1 MTSTNARLFRKAL
14 YDACV
19 TLFAGDTDPY
29 TLVVRGLPS
38 FANAQDVVAV
48 GAVTGSQDFAT
59 FSTSLR
65 TREETLTCQIDF
77 YSFRAG
83 GANESAALTEEAVEA
98 RAWEMLDAVA
108 EYVRVTNTE
117 LKPDADS
124 PGIVRYC
131 FLTDVAADAA
141 TDPDVLAKG
150 RMHVIS
156 ATFTAMSRVRS

>member
-1 MTSTNARLFRKAL
+1 M
-14 YDACV
+14 
-19 TLFAGDTDPY
+19 
-29 TLVVRGLPS
+29 
-38 FANAQDVVAV
+38 
-48 GAVTGSQDFAT
+48 
-59 FSTSLR
+59 
-65 TREETLTCQIDF
+65 TCQIDF

-83 GANESAALTEEAVEA
+83 GAGESAELAEAAVEA
-98 RAWEMLDAVA
+98 RAWAMLDAVA

-124 PGIVRYC
+124 AGIVRYC

>member
-1 MTSTNARLFRKAL
+1 MSSTDARLFRAAL
-14 YDACV
+14 FDACV
-19 TLFAGDTDPY
+19 TLFAADTDPY

-48 GAVTGSQDFAT
+48 GAVTTSQEFAT
-59 FSTSLR
+59 FSSSAR

-77 YSFRAG
+77 YSFRPG
-83 GANESAALTEEAVEA
+83 GDAMEEVVEA

-117 LKPDADS
+117 LKSDAYPS
-124 PGIVRYC
+124 GIVRHC
-131 FLTDVAADAA
+131 FLSDAASDAA

-156 ATFTAMSRVRS
+156 ATFTAQNRVRSA

>member
-1 MTSTNARLFRKAL
+1 MTSTNAQLFRAAL
-14 YDACV
+14 FNACKD
-19 TLFAGDTDPY
+19 LFAADTDPY

-48 GAVTGSQDFAT
+48 GAVTGTQDFAT

-83 GANESAALTEEAVEA
+83 GAGDSAALAEEAVEV
-98 RAWEMLDAVA
+98 RAWQMLNAVA

>member
-1 MTSTNARLFRKAL
+1 MSSTDARAFRAALF
-14 YDACV
+14 DACV
-19 TLFAGDTDPY
+19 SLFAADTDPY

-48 GAVTGSQDFAT
+48 GAVTTSQEFAT
-59 FSTSLR
+59 FSSSAR

-77 YSFRAG
+77 YSFRPG
-83 GANESAALTEEAVEA
+83 GDAMEEVVEA
-98 RAWEMLDAVA
+98 RAWAMLDSVA

-117 LKPDADS
+117 LKPDPDS
-124 PGIVRYC
+124 AGIVRYC
-131 FLTDVAADAA
+131 FLSDAASDAA

-156 ATFTAMSRVRS
+156 ATFTAMNRVRS